1 LKQFENIGLGGTFDR
16 LHSGHKLFL
25 DIAAHYGQFVH
36 VGLISSSYLK
46 KIRKNFYKIIQSFEN
61 RLKEVENHLL
71 QRNTQKRV
79 SSIDSPGMDQKL
91 ANEAKLG
98 ALIVSQET
106 CSGAIAINRLRSADG
121 KSKLTIIVSPRVI
134 RADGTLESSTKL
146 RMEENRKNSVS
157 LS

>member
-16 LHSGHKLFL
+16 LHRGHKLFL

-36 VGLISSSYLK
+36 VGLISSGYLN
-46 KIRKNFYKIIQSFEN
+46 KIHKNYYKIIQSFKN
-61 RLKEVENHLL
+61 RRKEVESHLL
-71 QRNTQKRV
+71 QRNTQKRIL
-79 SSIDSPGMDQKL
+79 SIDSPGMDQKL

-106 CSGAIAINRLRSADG
+106 CSGAIAINRLRTAHG
-121 KSKLTIIVSPRVI
+121 KSKLTIIVIPRVI

-146 RMEENRKNSVS
+146 RMEEYNKDSVS